1 MLTKSLIAFNTALLK
16 FQIKFPE
23 ETWSQEFKD
32 SLINDYSFFSA
43 RVEDSKLK

>member
-1 MLTKSLIAFNTALLK
+1 MLTKSLTAFNTALLK
-16 FQIKFPE
+16 FQIKFPK